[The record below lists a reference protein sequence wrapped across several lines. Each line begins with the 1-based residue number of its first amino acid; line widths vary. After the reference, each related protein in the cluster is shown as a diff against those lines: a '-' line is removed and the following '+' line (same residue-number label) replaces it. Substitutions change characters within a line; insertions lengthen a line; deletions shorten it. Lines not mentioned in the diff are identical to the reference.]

1 MTVSTAETTARPGTP
16 IARARPIALARIA
29 GPAPSKPIILAPGA
43 RSHAI
48 AAPRRLP
55 AEAEADYS
63 PLVSLFERK
72 SFRKQFQ
79 PDATILLHDEPAE
92 AMYMVTSGIVRC
104 CTIDSRS
111 RRQIFSFATK
121 GDFVGIS
128 YVDRWHFTAEAV
140 DHVTLR
146 ALPRTTIEHA
156 LGVSDALRQDMHKRM
171 RILLARREQQLLALL
186 NNKAHERLFDFL
198 KAFAATRSSAGHIAL
213 PMPRRDIADHLGLSV
228 ETVSRAFSDLKIKG
242 LIDLA
247 SHEKYRILQW
257 DEDQPRARAC

>member
-1 MTVSTAETTARPGTP
+1 MTISIAETTTRPGTP

-29 GPAPSKPIILAPGA
+29 GPSRSKPAIVAPVA
-43 RSHAI
+43 RSQAI
-48 AAPRRLP
+48 AAPRRP
-55 AEAEADYS
+55 EVEADCS

-104 CTIDSRS
+104 CTIDSRG

-121 GDFVGIS
+121 GDLVGIS
-128 YVDRWHFTAEAV
+128 DVDRWHFTAEAV

-146 ALPRTTIEHA
+146 ALPRTTIEHE

-198 KAFAATRSSAGHIAL
+198 KAFAATRSSMGHIAL

-228 ETVSRAFSDLKIKG
+228 ETVSRAFSDLKTKG

-247 SHEKYRILQW
+247 SHEKYRILQR
-257 DEDQPRARAC
+257 DEDQPRALAC